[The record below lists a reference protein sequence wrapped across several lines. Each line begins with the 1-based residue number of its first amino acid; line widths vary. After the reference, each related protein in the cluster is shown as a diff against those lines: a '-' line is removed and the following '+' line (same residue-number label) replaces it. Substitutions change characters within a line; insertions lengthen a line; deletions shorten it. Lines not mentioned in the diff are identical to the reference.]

1 MDEILRDTIIGEA
14 TREIPKGSHHT
25 REMRRQLLTIIINY
39 LVDETR
45 YEIKKLYWD
54 GILSMD
60 KIKKFGDLHDYIDAN
75 CLASVCEDCIYNW
88 LKTTEKYLAD
98 GLGDYLIRIKG
109 ANAWVKDLEL
119 DVENLG
125 ICGAVQEVIHN
136 EIVANRNYEYADD
149 TRMFI

>member
-60 KIKKFGDLHDYIDAN
+60 KIKKFGEQLEKKIERSR
-75 CLASVCEDCIYNW
+75 L
-88 LKTTEKYLAD
+88 LKRWKFS
-98 GLGDYLIRIKG
+98 RS
-109 ANAWVKDLEL
+109 
-119 DVENLG
+119 
-125 ICGAVQEVIHN
+125 
-136 EIVANRNYEYADD
+136 
-149 TRMFI
+149 FFS